1 MAVSAPPR
9 PAVPRVAPPPP
20 PAQPPLPWWRGRWEH
35 LRARLWPD
43 PRAGVGRWSWRH
55 VVLLALLIAAVAA
68 LWVGDAWVL
77 TCGFERCPTTA
88 EIRAFR
94 PSEGGR
100 ILDRSGQLMGHVRLV
115 RRVNVPLSAVPLALR
130 DAFIAIEDRRFYEH
144 RGVDWRGGV
153 RALAANLRAGGVRE
167 GFSTIT
173 MQVVRNT
180 FAVERQGE
188 RSVRRKLLELRLSR
202 LLESTLSKDQILEL
216 YLNVIYLGNGVYGV
230 EAASRDLFG
239 RSVGQLT
246 LAQAATLAAL
256 PKGPSA
262 YTPRRFPARARR
274 RRDLVLSRMARDG
287 YVSETAAQRA
297 SAEPVRVTRD
307 GWTPEGQGNSYA
319 LDAVR
324 QAVDSIE
331 EANGIESNDVTVTT
345 TLDAVAQA
353 AAERA
358 VRRQAATI
366 GEGVEGAMVAIDPRT
381 GAVRAL
387 VGGTE
392 AGDAY
397 ARGSF
402 NRATSAHRQP
412 GSAFKPFVY
421 ATALAGGFTT
431 ASRVVDEPIEV
442 DLGHGQVWRPNN
454 SEGHYLGETTL
465 REALAHSA
473 NGATVRVAQ
482 RLGEPRIIQTAHA
495 AGIVSPLPDVPAV
508 VLGAAEVTPME
519 LVTAYAPFANGG
531 YRVAPRLVARIAG
544 ADGGVLWTGDVRRTA
559 VIDPRDAFLLT
570 SMLRSVVQEGTGRAI
585 VDAGVRDPVAGKTG
599 TTNDGADVWFVGYTP
614 SLVAGFWFGADDP
627 RPLGQGATGGRM
639 AAPAWAEFYRT
650 GWREHAGDW
659 APPAGLV
666 RRRIDADNGL
676 LANTYCP
683 TVRDEWFKAGTEP
696 TEICPEHATP
706 PEPKVDEPAADSTG
720 GPPVIEGAKK
730 AGSAIGRL
738 LGRIF
743 HF

>member
-1 MAVSAPPR
+1 VLVPVVFALVAV
-9 PAVPRVAPPPP
+9 
-20 PAQPPLPWWRGRWEH
+20 
-35 LRARLWPD
+35 LW
-43 PRAGVGRWSWRH
+43 G
-55 VVLLALLIAAVAA
+55 
-68 LWVGDAWVL
+68 GDAWVL
-77 TCGFERCPTTA
+77 TCGFQGCPSA
-88 EIRAFR
+88 ADIRAFR

-100 ILDRSGQLMGHVRLV
+100 ILDRAGQTMGRVRLV
-115 RRVNVPLSAVPLALR
+115 RRVNVPLAAVPASVR
-130 DAFIAIEDRRFYEH
+130 DAFVAIEDRRFYEH

-153 RALAANLRAGGVRE
+153 RALLANLRAGGVRE

-202 LLESTLSKDQILEL
+202 LLEGTLTKDQILEL

-274 RRDLVLSRMARDG
+274 RRDLVLARMARDG
-287 YVSETAAQRA
+287 YVSEAAAQRA
-297 SAEPVRVTRD
+297 TGEPVRVTRD

-324 QAVDSIE
+324 QAVDSIK
-331 EANGIESNDVTVTT
+331 EANGIESNDLVVTT

-358 VRRQAATI
+358 VRRQAAAI
-366 GEGVEGAMVAIDPRT
+366 GRDVQGAMVAIDPRT
-381 GAVRAL
+381 GGVRAL
-387 VGGTE
+387 VGGVET
-392 AGDAY
+392 GDDY

-402 NRATSAHRQP
+402 NRATGAHRQP

-421 ATALAGGFTT
+421 ATALAGGMTPAT
-431 ASRVVDEPIEV
+431 RVDDEPITV
-442 DLGHGQVWRPNN
+442 DLGHGQVWRPGN

-495 AGIVSPLPDVPAV
+495 DGIVSALPAVPAV

-531 YRVAPRLVARIAG
+531 MRVAPRLLARITSMDG
-544 ADGGVLWTGDVRRTA
+544 AVLWTGDVRRTP
-559 VIDPRDAFLLT
+559 VMDPRDAFLLT
-570 SMLRSVVQEGTGRAI
+570 SMLRSVVQEGTGHEI

-639 AAPAWAEFYRT
+639 AAPAWADFYLT
-650 GWREHAGDW
+650 GWRERAGDW
-659 APPAGLV
+659 TPPAGLV
-666 RRRIDADNGL
+666 RQKIDADNGY

-696 TEICPEHATP
+696 TELCPEHATP
-706 PEPKVDEPAADSTG
+706 PEPAAADSVPSDSSA
-720 GPPVIEGAKK
+720 PPVVSEVKK
-730 AGSAIGRL
+730 AGGAVGRFFK
-738 LGRIF
+738 RIF
-743 HF
+743 RF

>member
-1 MAVSAPPR
+1 MPSGPVGPR
-9 PAVPRVAPPPP
+9 A
-20 PAQPPLPWWRGRWEH
+20 WWAERWGR
-35 LRARLWPD
+35 LRARLRAD
-43 PRAGVGRWSWRH
+43 PRRPASSWSRGHAGFA
-55 VVLLALLIAAVAA
+55 VLAFAIVAAVWA
-68 LWVGDAWVL
+68 GDAWVL
-77 TCGFERCPTTA
+77 TCGFDGCPTA
-88 EIRAFR
+88 ADIRGFR

-100 ILDRSGQLMGHVRLV
+100 ILDRSGQQMGRFRLV
-115 RRVNVPLSAVPLALR
+115 RRVNVPLSAVPSTVR
-130 DAFIAIEDRRFYEH
+130 DAFVAIEDRRFYEH
-144 RGVDWRGGV
+144 RGVDWRGGA
-153 RALAANLRAGGVRE
+153 RALVANLRAGGVRE

-188 RSVRRKLLELRLSR
+188 RSARRKLLELRLSR
-202 LLESTLSKDQILEL
+202 LLEGALTKDQILEL

-239 RSVGQLT
+239 RSVGQVS

-262 YTPRRFPARARR
+262 YTPRRFPARARK
-274 RRDLVLSRMARDG
+274 RRDLVLARMARDG
-287 YVSETAAQRA
+287 YVTTAAAERA
-297 SAEPVRVTRD
+297 TAEAMRVTRD
-307 GWTPEGQGNSYA
+307 GWTPEGTGNSYA

-324 QAVDSIE
+324 QVVDSIK
-331 EANGIESNDVTVTT
+331 EAGGIESNDLIVTT
-345 TLDAVAQA
+345 TLDGVAQA

-358 VRRQAATI
+358 VRHQAAAI
-366 GEGVEGAMVAIDPRT
+366 GRDVEGAMVAIDPRT

-387 VGGTE
+387 VGGVET
-392 AGDAY
+392 GDAY

-402 NRATSAHRQP
+402 NRATNAHRQP

-421 ATALAGGFTT
+421 ATALANGMTPATG
-431 ASRVVDEPIEV
+431 VNDEPITV
-442 DLGHGQVWRPNN
+442 DLGHGQTWSPGN
-454 SEGHYLGETTL
+454 SEGHYLGQTTL

-482 RLGEPRIIQTAHA
+482 RLGETRIIQTAHA
-495 AGIVSPLPDVPAV
+495 DGIVSALPTVPSM
-508 VLGAAEVTPME
+508 VLGSVEVTPME

-531 YRVAPRLVARIAG
+531 SRVAPRLVARVAAMDG
-544 ADGGVLWTGDVRRTA
+544 AVIWTGDVRRTPVMDA
-559 VIDPRDAFLLT
+559 RDAFLLT

-627 RPLGQGATGGRM
+627 RPLGQGATGGRL
-639 AAPAWAEFYRT
+639 AAPAWADFYLN

-659 APPAGLV
+659 TPPAGLV
-666 RRRIDADNGL
+666 RRKIDAENGF

-696 TEICPEHATP
+696 TEICPDHANP
-706 PEPKVDEPAADSTG
+706 PEPPVEEPAATDSG
-720 GPPVIEGAKK
+720 APPPVVNEVKK
-730 AGSAIGRL
+730 AGSAVGRFFK
-738 LGRIF
+738 RIF
-743 HF
+743 KF